1 MKNSVVAHHKLD
13 LLLSLINTTT
23 GVEITDSDLYIER
36 NGEKLNFMNKGGGNL
51 VFINIGRENFILKVK
66 VKGFYEKTVPVV
78 YEELDSNL
86 PVLEVHMIPNDYY
99 QITKPCHTFTG
110 TRNGLISIDAV
121 KMSYGSCQTKGY
133 DERKR
138 IINIFNPH
146 RIEMKNVFYAIV
158 NLEKGEYEVFEIV
171 KRVSDEALEIKNKL
185 QKEFLSYYPISKIV
199 FGEVSEDGNFLLKVA
214 KDAGNAKWIVRFTF
228 KEEEIYKVVDFNRP
242 ETMEFVK
249 GGDWV

>member
-1 MKNSVVAHHKLD
+1 MKKSVVAHHKLD

-23 GVEITDSDLYIER
+23 GVEITDRDLYIER
-36 NGEKLNFMNKGGGNL
+36 NGEKLNFMSKGDGNL
-51 VFINIGRENFILKVK
+51 IFINIGRENFTLKVK
-66 VKGFYEKTVPVV
+66 VKGFFEKTVPVI
-78 YEELDSNL
+78 YEELDPAL

-99 QITKPCHTFTG
+99 EITKPCHTLAG
-110 TRNGLISIDAV
+110 MQKGIISIDAV

-133 DERKR
+133 DERKL

-171 KRVSDEALEIKNKL
+171 KRVSDEALEIKRKL
-185 QKEFLSYYPISKIV
+185 EKKFSNYHPISKIV
-199 FGEVSEDGNFLLKVA
+199 FGDVSKEGNFLLKVA
-214 KDAGNAKWIVRFTF
+214 KDSGNVKWIVRFTF
-228 KEEEIYKVVDFNRP
+228 KEQEIYKVVDFNLP
-242 ETMEFVK
+242 ETMEFLK